1 MHLCT
6 HTYVHVQTPPN
17 CQLLEMMG
25 SLIERPHIQQDFQ
38 TKYPTLLSMYEQ
50 ELDQAK
56 VLYDRQLAL
65 AQSPAGP
72 EINKNMPYVAGLLKW
87 SQGLWERVAG
97 GMERIKM
104 LNIG

>member
-1 MHLCT
+1 
-6 HTYVHVQTPPN
+6 
-17 CQLLEMMG
+17 MMG
-25 SLIERPHIQQDFQ
+25 PLIERPHIQQDFQ

-56 VLYDRQLAL
+56 VLYDRQQAL

-104 LNIG
+104 LNIR